1 MPVVDIRGEKG
12 KKRLDRWLIP
22 DSIPNV
28 QLMQWKG
35 VWYSWTADQKNIY
48 LRVRPQ
54 YGCPLA
60 IVRSSGSMFEAEF
73 AADAMECGL
82 LEPSL
87 VAIIL
92 IQWGNGYFG

>member
-1 MPVVDIRGEKG
+1 
-12 KKRLDRWLIP
+12 
-22 DSIPNV
+22 
-28 QLMQWKG
+28 
-35 VWYSWTADQKNIY
+35 
-48 LRVRPQ
+48 
-54 YGCPLA
+54 
-60 IVRSSGSMFEAEF
+60 MFEAEF